1 MAAEDGVVR
10 LTVNSWA
17 RTDLEF
23 PLSRHDLGVG
33 TRDSDS
39 GVQAGLVVSL
49 DEISAEDLA
58 GSVTAVVWTLRTW
71 ETALWPAV
79 WPALGIEKSVFLLKT
94 KPEAFSLIL
103 FHDLGGIG
111 AEVEGVW
118 GLVV

>member
-1 MAAEDGVVR
+1 MR
-10 LTVNSWA
+10 LTVNSRA
-17 RTDLEF
+17 RTNLEL

-49 DEISAEDLA
+49 DQVSAEDLA

-79 WPALGIEKSVFLLKT
+79 WPALGIEKSVFLLET
-94 KPEAFSLIL
+94 KPEALICVL
-103 FHDLGGIG
+103 VHDLDGVG
-111 AEVEGVW
+111 AEVVCVW
-118 GLVV
+118 SLVV